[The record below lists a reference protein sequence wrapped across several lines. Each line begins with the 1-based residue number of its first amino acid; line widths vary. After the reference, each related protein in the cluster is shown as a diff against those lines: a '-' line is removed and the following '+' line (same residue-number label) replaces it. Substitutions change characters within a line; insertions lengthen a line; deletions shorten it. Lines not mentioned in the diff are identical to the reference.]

1 MIFSDFQKAISQ
13 LNDSRF
19 LRVMGY
25 GVALTIALLAAVTM
39 GVQWILP
46 DTISLPWVG
55 EIAWLS
61 SLLSGFILF
70 AMIGM
75 SVFLMVPVASIF
87 TGFFLEQVADA
98 VEDKHYP
105 ALADVTPVPF
115 MDMLID
121 STKFLALLVVVN
133 LCALVLYLI
142 FTPIAPILFWAV
154 NGMLLGREYFQLVAM
169 RKLGRVGANA
179 MRKKHR
185 FQIFLAGFLMAVPL
199 SVPFI
204 NLFIPVLGVATFTH
218 LFHRINTAK

>member
-1 MIFSDFQKAISQ
+1 MFSDFQKAISQ